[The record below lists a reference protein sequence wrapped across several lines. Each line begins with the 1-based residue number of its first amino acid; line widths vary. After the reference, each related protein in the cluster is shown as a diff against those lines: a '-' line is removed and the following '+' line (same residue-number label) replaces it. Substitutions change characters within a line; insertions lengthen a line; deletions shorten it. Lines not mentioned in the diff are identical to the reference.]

1 MAVAALVTWIITAGF
16 GFFMLGTWLSNG
28 GARSGGATA
37 SHFRPPVVFGHFL
50 LAAAGLVVWIVYVFT
65 DSTTLAWVAFVD
77 LLVVAVIG
85 DTLVLR
91 WFKDRGGAA
100 GTAGRPAGRRR
111 TGAGGTAS
119 MTENPTAAQLAEQ
132 RIPPAAVVVHGLFA
146 VTTIVLVL
154 LAALEVGGS

>member
-1 MAVAALVTWIITAGF
+1 MAIAALVTWIITAGF
-16 GFFMLGTWLSNG
+16 GFFMLGTWLSHG
-28 GARSGGATA
+28 GARADGGAA

-77 LLVVAVIG
+77 LLVVAVVG
-85 DTLVLR
+85 DLLVLR
-91 WFKDRGGAA
+91 WFKDRRGVADTAVRTSGGTPA
-100 GTAGRPAGRRR
+100 GT
-111 TGAGGTAS
+111 TGTTAV
-119 MTENPTAAQLAEQ
+119 LAEQ
-132 RIPPAAVVVHGLFA
+132 RIPSAAVVVHGVFA